1 MLTKINDNESFFFV
15 DRIACVKD
23 EIDQIRYTEVKD
35 GGITI
40 SALCHLFPLYRGINT
55 DIDTGISS
63 G

>member
-1 MLTKINDNESFFFV
+1 MGFNYQQNCLCIPLKRE
-15 DRIACVKD
+15 D

-35 GGITI
+35 RGITI
-40 SALCHLFPLYRGINT
+40 SVLCHLFPLYRGINT